1 MMKKK
6 CILLF
11 LTARIL
17 ESSGFVAPSFKLKKT
32 QEFQAL
38 NLFHH
43 QKKEHASFPK
53 PYNPG
58 NQEKKYDRFLAMSS
72 LPFYMATFQPIANA
86 AVAVKDVQ
94 QGNIL
99 ADVVVPVIGGC
110 LAVSFIIAFA
120 LEFETMA
127 HEEDTKS
134 EKIPQL
140 TVGENNE
147 TDKGPSSSPQA
158 QVKPI
163 GNNISFQTQQP
174 LKTETSDKSV
184 GNDSFSPVNT
194 VGKEI
199 KPMDEIASHIDS
211 VSETLESI
219 SEKEPFLSSAKP
231 IKAISKSVASKRMP
245 FDSSVSKA
253 LFSTRYSKSPVGKE
267 RESLKLN
274 ANQSVFSSYLEVV
287 DRAPTFSTPMSIE
300 RNSKMISNDESLEGY
315 ESNQVTEKVS
325 ENVSTRMPFDSS
337 ESKGA
342 INAKNYMSSAGKGR
356 EPLKL
361 NANQSVFSSYLDIV
375 NRVPMLSEPM
385 PVERHS
391 IKTSNDEQAVEKI
404 MPRKLLSKRKGF
416 AKVMPEEASTKA
428 KNKSKT
434 KSTQEREP
442 EKLTTSKS
450 VIKSDVESQKTET
463 FEKKETDDL
472 LLPVGENIVSIKR
485 LPKRKGFA
493 KGKAGKPANKALASS
508 FTTANNE
515 DKLKHAAEKK
525 EKNHVERKD
534 SKSIQDKK
542 N

>member
-11 LTARIL
+11 LTAKIL

-38 NLFHH
+38 NLFH

-53 PYNPG
+53 PHNPG

-72 LPFYMATFQPIANA
+72 LPFCMATFQPIANA

-94 QGNIL
+94 QGNSL

-120 LEFETMA
+120 LEFGTLA

-174 LKTETSDKSV
+174 LKTETSVKSV
-184 GNDSFSPVNT
+184 GNDSFSPVST

-199 KPMDEIASHIDS
+199 KPMDKFVSHIDS

-231 IKAISKSVASKRMP
+231 IKAISKRMP

-287 DRAPTFSTPMSIE
+287 DRAPTFSTPMLIE
-300 RNSKMISNDESLEGY
+300 RNSKMISNDESLE
-315 ESNQVTEKVS
+315 EHEANQVTEKVS

-337 ESKGA
+337 VSKGA

-375 NRVPMLSEPM
+375 NRVPILSEPM

-391 IKTSNDEQAVEKI
+391 MKTSDDEQAVEKI

-416 AKVMPEEASTKA
+416 AKVMPKEASTKA
-428 KNKSKT
+428 KSKSRT
-434 KSTQEREP
+434 ESTQEREP

-472 LLPVGENIVSIKR
+472 LLPVGKNIVSIKG

-525 EKNHVERKD
+525 ENNHVERKD